1 MNLSFKP
8 WGIAVLCGAGAFA
21 LASVMFMQGWLPVS
35 SQAETTIQTTPA
47 PVTAPA
53 AVQATPVPASTPA
66 PVPAAAVTP
75 PAFTQAQLDQWVAP
89 VALYPDSLL
98 SQVLMAS
105 TYPTNVIQAVQW
117 SRDHPQSQGDAA
129 VTQVANEP
137 WDPSVKSLVAFPQLL
152 ALMGEDPAWVQNLG
166 NAFLAQPDDVMNTVQ
181 KFREVAQKSGALKS
195 TPQQTVTVK
204 PKPASTTVVKGA
216 PVQQTIVI
224 ESADPQVVYVPSYN
238 PNVVYGAWPTP
249 AYPPVYL
256 PPPPGEQFVNGMA
269 SGIGFGVGVAA
280 TYAIFGSID
289 WDDDHHH
296 DDYDH
301 HDDHHDDGHHGG
313 GPQNNYVNVNV
324 NNYNRISGNN
334 NRNVVNHP
342 GSGNTAG
349 WQHNPAFN
357 AGLPNHTAN
366 LSGATQNQALNHAAQ
381 RNNYRGYD
389 SNARSFN
396 ANNAVGRNNGGVQ
409 NQTLDQRR
417 QQAAS
422 VMNNHQV
429 NPQHKPLQH
438 SAPASRAAAPSA
450 SHHAAARQQNQQ
462 HESLTQNRQSL
473 QHQNVGQL
481 NQHNAT
487 QQRQNFHQGN
497 NASRSTAFSGN
508 SSRAPS
514 WQQQQ
519 ARGNQ
524 SRQHMQNFQHA
535 RPANAEPVHLH
546 RR

>member
-8 WGIAVLCGAGAFA
+8 WGIAVLCGAAAFA

-35 SQAETTIQTTPA
+35 SRAETTTQPPPSA
-47 PVTAPA
+47 P
-53 AVQATPVPASTPA
+53 ATPVP
-66 PVPAAAVTP
+66 VPATTSLP
-75 PAFTQAQLDQWVAP
+75 LAFTQAQLDQWVAP

-105 TYPTNVIQAVQW
+105 TYPTNVIQAAQW

-129 VTQVANEP
+129 VSAVVHEP

-166 NAFLAQPDDVMNTVQ
+166 DAFLAQPADVMDTVQ
-181 KFREVAQKSGALKS
+181 KFRLVAQKSGALKS
-195 TPQQTVTVK
+195 TPQQKVTVK
-204 PKPASTTVVKGA
+204 PAVQSSGTGSTTTVVNSA
-216 PVQQTIVI
+216 PAQQTIII
-224 ESADPQVVYVPSYN
+224 ESADPQVVYVPNYN

-256 PPPPGEQFVNGMA
+256 PPPPGEQFVNGVA

-296 DDYDH
+296 DDDH
-301 HDDHHDDGHHGG
+301 HDDHHDDGHHDDGHHG

-334 NRNVVNHP
+334 NSAVNHA
-342 GSGNTAG
+342 GSVNTAG
-349 WQHNPAFN
+349 WQHNAAFN
-357 AGLPNHTAN
+357 TGTPTRSAN
-366 LSGATQNQALNHAAQ
+366 LGGATQNRALNNAAL
-381 RNNYRGYD
+381 RNNYRGFD
-389 SNARSFN
+389 G
-396 ANNAVGRNNGGVQ
+396 NAVGRNDGGVQ
-409 NQTLDQRR
+409 NQNLAQRR

-422 VMNNHQV
+422 VMNNHPGFTPEPAHSSPGQV
-429 NPQHKPLQH
+429 
-438 SAPASRAAAPSA
+438 PASRPASA
-450 SHHAAARQQNQQ
+450 SDKLPLAGHP
-462 HESLTQNRQSL
+462 SL
-473 QHQNVGQL
+473 QHDQL
-481 NQHNAT
+481 S
-487 QQRQNFHQGN
+487 HQGQMPQHQYPLQKVHQGGN
-497 NASRSTAFSGN
+497 VTGSTAFSGN

-519 ARGNQ
+519 ARGDQ
-524 SRQHMQNFQHA
+524 SRHQIHQSLPARSAGAETHHFQ
-535 RPANAEPVHLH
+535 

>member
-8 WGIAVLCGAGAFA
+8 WGISVLCGAGAFA

-35 SQAETTIQTTPA
+35 SQAETATQTAPPAPIATPA
-47 PVTAPA
+47 PV
-53 AVQATPVPASTPA
+53 ATPVPATTN
-66 PVPAAAVTP
+66 TP

-129 VTQVANEP
+129 VSAVANEP

-166 NAFLAQPDDVMNTVQ
+166 DAFLAQPADVMDTVQ
-181 KFREVAQKSGALKS
+181 KFRQVAQKSGALKS
-195 TPQQTVTVK
+195 TPQQKVTVK
-204 PKPASTTVVKGA
+204 PAAQSSSTTVVKSA
-216 PVQQTIVI
+216 PAQQTIII

-256 PPPPGEQFVNGMA
+256 PPPPGQQFVNGVV

-296 DDYDH
+296 DYDH

-313 GPQNNYVNVNV
+313 GQNNYVNVNV

-334 NRNVVNHP
+334 NAVNHA
-342 GSGNTAG
+342 GSANTAG
-349 WQHNPAFN
+349 WQHNAAFN
-357 AGLPNHTAN
+357 AGTPTRPAN
-366 LSGATQNQALNHAAQ
+366 LSGATQNRALNNAAQ
-381 RNNYRGYD
+381 RNNYRGFD
-389 SNARSFN
+389 GS
-396 ANNAVGRNNGGVQ
+396 AVGRNNGGVQ
-409 NQTLDQRR
+409 NQNLDQRR

-422 VMNNHQV
+422 VMNSHPGFTPGQ
-429 NPQHKPLQH
+429 LH
-438 SAPASRAAAPSA
+438 SSPRSVPASRPVSA
-450 SHHAAARQQNQQ
+450 SDSHHVSGRQLPQ
-462 HESLTQNRQSL
+462 HDALS
-473 QHQNVGQL
+473 HQGQL
-481 NQHNAT
+481 SQHTNGSMMS
-487 QQRQNFHQGN
+487 QRNGSHPQMENFRQGGN
-497 NASRSTAFSGN
+497 MTRSTAFSGN

-519 ARGNQ
+519 ARGDQ
-524 SRQHMQNFQHA
+524 SRRQMRDFQPA
-535 RPANAEPVHLH
+535 RSAGGEGHH
-546 RR
+546 FQRR

>member
-8 WGIAVLCGAGAFA
+8 WGIAVVCGVGAFA

-35 SQAETTIQTTPA
+35 SQAETTAQTAPVPA
-47 PVTAPA
+47 PVAVPPA
-53 AVQATPVPASTPA
+53 A

-105 TYPTNVIQAVQW
+105 TYPMNVIQAVQW

-181 KFREVAQKSGALKS
+181 KFRQVAQSSGALKS

-204 PKPASTTVVKGA
+204 PKAAAQGSSTTVIKSA
-216 PVQQTIVI
+216 PAQQTIVI

-238 PNVVYGAWPTP
+238 PNVVYGTWPTP

-256 PPPPGEQFVNGMA
+256 PPPPGQQFVNGMA

-280 TYAIFGSID
+280 TYAIFGGID
-289 WDDDHHH
+289 WDDDDHHH

-301 HDDHHDDGHHGG
+301 HDDGHHGG
-313 GPQNNYVNVNV
+313 SQNNYVHVNV

-334 NRNVVNHP
+334 NTGLNHP
-342 GSGNTAG
+342 GNGNTAG

-357 AGLPNHTAN
+357 AGLPNHSNN
-366 LSGATQNQALNHAAQ
+366 LNGATQNQALSNAAQ
-381 RNNYRGYD
+381 RNNYRGFD
-389 SNARSFN
+389 SNTAGLSH
-396 ANNAVGRNNGGVQ
+396 NAVGRNNGGVQ
-409 NQTLDQRR
+409 NQNLDQRR

-422 VMNNHQV
+422 VMNHHQNTPQSTGHSQQQNLARSASAGNVGNHSGTHNV
-429 NPQHKPLQH
+429 TGRTLPQHQQAQSPHNANRQ
-438 SAPASRAAAPSA
+438 PA
-450 SHHAAARQQNQQ
+450 QQLNHNQQ
-462 HESLTQNRQSL
+462 H
-473 QHQNVGQL
+473 
-481 NQHNAT
+481 
-487 QQRQNFHQGN
+487 QQRQNL

-508 SSRAPS
+508 SSRGPS

-519 ARGNQ
+519 SRGNR
-524 SRQHMQNFQHA
+524 SREHMQNVQRS
-535 RPANAEPVHLH
+535 RPANAESGHLH

>member
-8 WGIAVLCGAGAFA
+8 WGIAVLCGVGAFA

-35 SQAETTIQTTPA
+35 SQAETTTQT
-47 PVTAPA
+47 
-53 AVQATPVPASTPA
+53 A
-66 PVPAAAVTP
+66 PVPAPAAAPP
-75 PAFTQAQLDQWVAP
+75 PAVPVAAPVAPASFTQAQLDQWVAP

-152 ALMGEDPAWVQNLG
+152 ALLGEDPAWVQNLG

-204 PKPASTTVVKGA
+204 PKPASTTVVKSA
-216 PVQQTIVI
+216 PAQQTIVI

-256 PPPPGEQFVNGMA
+256 PPPPGQQFVNGMA

-289 WDDDHHH
+289 WDDDDHHH

-313 GPQNNYVNVNV
+313 SQNNYVNVNV

-334 NRNVVNHP
+334 NNGLNHP
-342 GSGNTAG
+342 GASNTAG
-349 WQHNPAFN
+349 WQHNPAYN
-357 AGLPNHTAN
+357 AGLPNRTAN
-366 LSGATQNQALNHAAQ
+366 LNGATQNRALNNAAQ
-381 RNNYRGYD
+381 RNNYRGFD
-389 SNARSFN
+389 NDTRGFDNNSRGISN
-396 ANNAVGRNNGGVQ
+396 NNAVGRNGGGVQ
-409 NQTLDQRR
+409 NQNLDQRR

-422 VMNNHQV
+422 VMNQHQ
-429 NPQHKPLQH
+429 NTPQAQAHTQQRNLPR
-438 SAPASRAAAPSA
+438 SAPAANAGDRAGTRNVTGHQLPQ
-450 SHHAAARQQNQQ
+450 HQQSLSQ
-462 HESLTQNRQSL
+462 HNTNRQPS
-473 QHQNVGQL
+473 QQL
-481 NQHNAT
+481 NQH
-487 QQRQNFHQGN
+487 QRQNL
-497 NASRSTAFSGN
+497 NASHSTAFSGN
-508 SSRAPS
+508 SSRSPS

-519 ARGNQ
+519 SRGNQ
-524 SRQHMQNFQHA
+524 SREHMQNFQRS
-535 RPANAEPVHLH
+535 RPANAESAHLH

>member
-8 WGIAVLCGAGAFA
+8 WGIAVVCSAGAFA
-21 LASVMFMQGWLPVS
+21 LASVMFMQGWFPVR
-35 SQAETTIQTTPA
+35 SQAETTVQTVPPAPPA
-47 PVTAPA
+47 PVAAPVV
-53 AVQATPVPASTPA
+53 AVPPPATP
-66 PVPAAAVTP
+66 VTP

-117 SRDHPQSQGDAA
+117 SRDHPQSQGDPA
-129 VTQVANEP
+129 VKAVANEP

-166 NAFLAQPDDVMNTVQ
+166 DAFLAQPGDVMDTVQ
-181 KFREVAQKSGALKS
+181 KFRQVAQKSGALKS
-195 TPQQTVTVK
+195 TPQQKVTVK
-204 PKPASTTVVKGA
+204 PAAQSSTTVVNA
-216 PVQQTIVI
+216 QPAQQTIII

-256 PPPPGEQFVNGMA
+256 PPPPGQQFVNGVA

-280 TYAIFGSID
+280 TYAIFGNID
-289 WDDDHHH
+289 WDDDHHHH

-313 GPQNNYVNVNV
+313 SSNNYVNVNV

-334 NRNVVNHP
+334 NNAVNHS
-342 GSGNTAG
+342 GSAATQG

-357 AGLPNHTAN
+357 AGVPNNRAN
-366 LSGATQNQALNHAAQ
+366 LNGATQNQALNNVAQ
-381 RNNYRGYD
+381 RNNYRGFD
-389 SNARSFN
+389 GNP
-396 ANNAVGRNNGGVQ
+396 GVQ
-409 NQTLDQRR
+409 NNLSGQTMDQRR

-422 VMNNHQV
+422 VMNRHEGN
-429 NPQHKPLQH
+429 LSGATH
-438 SAPASRAAAPSA
+438 SATGAASASRAAANLNNHQA
-450 SHHAAARQQNQQ
+450 SGRPLSQQHQTQNLQQHQALNRQQNGN
-462 HESLTQNRQSL
+462 QNALR
-473 QHQNVGQL
+473 GG
-481 NQHNAT
+481 NQ
-487 QQRQNFHQGN
+487 QQRQNFHQAGN
-497 NASRSTAFSGN
+497 MPRSTAFSGN

-524 SRQHMQNFQHA
+524 SRQQMQNFQHA
-535 RPANAEPVHLH
+535 RPANAEPVHFH

>member
-1 MNLSFKP
+1 MNLSFKS
-8 WGIAVLCGAGAFA
+8 WGVAALCGAGAFA
-21 LASVMFMQGWLPVS
+21 LASVMFMQGWFPVS
-35 SQAETTIQTTPA
+35 SQAETTAQTPA
-47 PVTAPA
+47 PPAPVAVPDAAPVAAPA
-53 AVQATPVPASTPA
+53 AVV
-66 PVPAAAVTP
+66 P
-75 PAFTQAQLDQWVAP
+75 PAYSQAQLDQWVAP

-129 VTQVANEP
+129 VTAVANEP

-204 PKPASTTVVKGA
+204 PKPAAQSGSTTVVSSA
-216 PVQQTIVI
+216 PQTIVI

-238 PNVVYGAWPTP
+238 PNVVYGTWPTP

-256 PPPPGEQFVNGMA
+256 PPPPGQQFVDGMV

-289 WDDDHHH
+289 WDDDHH
-296 DDYDH
+296 DH

-334 NRNVVNHP
+334 NVVNHP

-349 WQHNPAFN
+349 WQHNPAYN
-357 AGLPNHTAN
+357 AGLPNHGAN
-366 LSGATQNQALNHAAQ
+366 LNGATQNKALNNAAQ
-381 RNNYRGYD
+381 RNNYRGFD
-389 SNARSFN
+389 
-396 ANNAVGRNNGGVQ
+396 NNSAVGRNNGGVQ
-409 NQTLDQRR
+409 NPTLDQRR

-422 VMNNHQV
+422 VVNSHQG
-429 NPQHKPLQH
+429 K
-438 SAPASRAAAPSA
+438 AAAPLNA
-450 SHHAAARQQNQQ
+450 QQ
-462 HESLTQNRQSL
+462 HSLPKAASGSNAAGHSATHNASGHQVPAHANQPAQHNTNHPSVQQHHSQA
-473 QHQNVGQL
+473 QHQNV
-481 NQHNAT
+481 NT
-487 QQRQNFHQGN
+487 
-497 NASRSTAFSGN
+497 SRSTAFSGN
-508 SSRAPS
+508 SSRSPS

-524 SRQHMQNFQHA
+524 SRQQMQHPQRA

>member
-21 LASVMFMQGWLPVS
+21 LASVLFMQGWLPVS
-35 SQAETTIQTTPA
+35 SQAETTTQTA
-47 PVTAPA
+47 PVAVPPPA
-53 AVQATPVPASTPA
+53 AA
-66 PVPAAAVTP
+66 PVAAVTP

-105 TYPTNVIQAVQW
+105 TYPMNVIQAVQW

-129 VTQVANEP
+129 VAQVANEP

-166 NAFLAQPDDVMNTVQ
+166 NAFLAQPDEVMNTVQ
-181 KFREVAQKSGALKS
+181 KFRQVAQNSGALKS

-204 PKPASTTVVKGA
+204 PKAAAQSSSTTVVKSA
-216 PVQQTIVI
+216 PAQQTIVI

-256 PPPPGEQFVNGMA
+256 PPPPGQQFVSGVA

-280 TYAIFGSID
+280 TYAIFGGID
-289 WDDDHHH
+289 WDDDDHHH

-301 HDDHHDDGHHGG
+301 HGG
-313 GPQNNYVNVNV
+313 SQNNYVNVNV

-334 NRNVVNHP
+334 NNALNHP
-342 GSGNTAG
+342 GNANTAG

-357 AGLPNHTAN
+357 AGLPNRSAN
-366 LSGATQNQALNHAAQ
+366 LNGATQSRVLNNAAQ
-381 RNNYRGYD
+381 RNNYRGFD
-389 SNARSFN
+389 HNV
-396 ANNAVGRNNGGVQ
+396 VGRNNGGVQ
-409 NQTLDQRR
+409 NQNLEQRR

-422 VMNNHQV
+422 VMSQHQ
-429 NPQHKPLQH
+429 NTPQVHSQPRDLQH
-438 SAPASRAAAPSA
+438 AAPVAGMREHSA
-450 SHHAAARQQNQQ
+450 SHNVTERQLPQ
-462 HESLTQNRQSL
+462 HQPLSQHKANRQPVQQS
-473 QHQNVGQL
+473 NL
-481 NQHNAT
+481 NQH
-487 QQRQNFHQGN
+487 QRQNL

-508 SSRAPS
+508 SSRGPS

-519 ARGNQ
+519 ARGSQ
-524 SRQHMQNFQHA
+524 SREHMQNVQRS
-535 RPANAEPVHLH
+535 RPASAEPAHLH

>member
-8 WGIAVLCGAGAFA
+8 WGIAVVCSAGAFA
-21 LASVMFMQGWLPVS
+21 LASVMFMQGWLPAR
-35 SQAETTIQTTPA
+35 SQAETTVQTTSPA
-47 PVTAPA
+47 P
-53 AVQATPVPASTPA
+53 
-66 PVPAAAVTP
+66 PAAAPVVAVPPPATPVTP
-75 PAFTQAQLDQWVAP
+75 PAFSQAQLDQWVAP

-129 VTQVANEP
+129 VTSVANEP

-204 PKPASTTVVKGA
+204 PKPVAQASSTTSVQSVPA
-216 PVQQTIVI
+216 QQTIII

-238 PNVVYGAWPTP
+238 PNVVYGTWATP

-256 PPPPGEQFVNGMA
+256 PPPPGQQFVNGMA

-280 TYAIFGSID
+280 TYAIFGGID

-296 DDYDH
+296 DD
-301 HDDHHDDGHHGG
+301 GHHGG
-313 GPQNNYVNVNV
+313 SPNNYVNVNV

-334 NRNVVNHP
+334 NNAVNHS
-342 GSGNTAG
+342 GSAATQG

-357 AGLPNHTAN
+357 AGAPNYRAN
-366 LSGATQNQALNHAAQ
+366 LNGATQNQALNNVAQ
-381 RNNYRGYD
+381 RNNYRGFD
-389 SNARSFN
+389 GNP
-396 ANNAVGRNNGGVQ
+396 GVQ
-409 NQTLDQRR
+409 NNLSGQTMDQRR

-422 VMNNHQV
+422 VMNHHEGN
-429 NPQHKPLQH
+429 LSGATH
-438 SAPASRAAAPSA
+438 SATGAASASRAAANLDNRQA
-450 SHHAAARQQNQQ
+450 SGRPLSQQHQTQNLQQHQALNRQQNGN
-462 HESLTQNRQSL
+462 QNALR
-473 QHQNVGQL
+473 GG
-481 NQHNAT
+481 NQ
-487 QQRQNFHQGN
+487 QQRQNFHQ
-497 NASRSTAFSGN
+497 ASNMPRSTAFSGN

-524 SRQHMQNFQHA
+524 SRQQMQNFQHA
-535 RPANAEPVHLH
+535 RPANAEPVHFH

>member
-8 WGIAVLCGAGAFA
+8 WGISVLCGAGAFA

-35 SQAETTIQTTPA
+35 SQAETATQTAPPA
-47 PVTAPA
+47 PIATSAP
-53 AVQATPVPASTPA
+53 VATPVPATTN
-66 PVPAAAVTP
+66 TP

-129 VTQVANEP
+129 VSVVANEP

-166 NAFLAQPDDVMNTVQ
+166 DAFLAQPADVMDTVQ
-181 KFREVAQKSGALKS
+181 KFRQVAQKSGALKS
-195 TPQQTVTVK
+195 TPQQKVTVK
-204 PKPASTTVVKGA
+204 PAAQSSNTTVVKSA
-216 PVQQTIVI
+216 PAQQTIII

-256 PPPPGEQFVNGMA
+256 PPPPGQQFVNGVV

-313 GPQNNYVNVNV
+313 GQNNYVNVNV

-334 NRNVVNHP
+334 NAVNHA
-342 GSGNTAG
+342 GSANSAG
-349 WQHNPAFN
+349 WQHNAAFN
-357 AGLPNHTAN
+357 AGTPNRPAN
-366 LSGATQNQALNHAAQ
+366 LGGATQNRALSNAAQ
-381 RNNYRGYD
+381 RNNYRGFD
-389 SNARSFN
+389 GS
-396 ANNAVGRNNGGVQ
+396 AVGRNNGGVQ
-409 NQTLDQRR
+409 NQNLDQRR

-422 VMNNHQV
+422 VMNSHPGFTPGQSHLSPRSV
-429 NPQHKPLQH
+429 
-438 SAPASRAAAPSA
+438 PASRPVSA
-450 SHHAAARQQNQQ
+450 SDSHHFSGRQLPQ
-462 HESLTQNRQSL
+462 HDGLS
-473 QHQNVGQL
+473 HQGQL
-481 NQHNAT
+481 SQHDALS
-487 QQRQNFHQGN
+487 HQGQLSHRQPFSQQTQGN
-497 NASRSTAFSGN
+497 VTRSTAFSGN
-508 SSRAPS
+508 SSRSPS
-514 WQQQQ
+514 WQQQH
-519 ARGNQ
+519 ARGDQ
-524 SRQHMQNFQHA
+524 SRRQMRDFQPA
-535 RPANAEPVHLH
+535 RNAGAEGHH
-546 RR
+546 FQRR

>member
-8 WGIAVLCGAGAFA
+8 WGIAVLCGVGAFA
-21 LASVMFMQGWLPVS
+21 LASVMFIQGWLPVS
-35 SQAETTIQTTPA
+35 SQAETTAQ
-47 PVTAPA
+47 TAPPPASA
-53 AVQATPVPASTPA
+53 AVPPPAA
-66 PVPAAAVTP
+66 PVPAPVAPA
-75 PAFTQAQLDQWVAP
+75 AFTQAQLDQWVAP

-117 SRDHPQSQGDAA
+117 SRDHPQNQGDAA
-129 VTQVANEP
+129 VAQVANEP

-181 KFREVAQKSGALKS
+181 KFRQVAQSSGALKS

-204 PKPASTTVVKGA
+204 PKPAAQSSSTTVVKSA
-216 PVQQTIVI
+216 PAQQTIVI
-224 ESADPQVVYVPSYN
+224 EPADPQVVYVPSYN

-256 PPPPGEQFVNGMA
+256 PPPPGQQFVNGVA

-289 WDDDHHH
+289 WDDDDHHH

-301 HDDHHDDGHHGG
+301 HGG
-313 GPQNNYVNVNV
+313 SQNNYVNVNV

-334 NRNVVNHP
+334 NGINP
-342 GSGNTAG
+342 AGNANTTG
-349 WQHNPAFN
+349 WQHNPTYN
-357 AGLPNHTAN
+357 AGLPNHGAN
-366 LSGATQNQALNHAAQ
+366 LNGATQNQVLSKAAQ
-381 RNNYRGYD
+381 RNNYRGFD
-389 SNARSFN
+389 
-396 ANNAVGRNNGGVQ
+396 NNAVGRNNGGVQ
-409 NQTLDQRR
+409 NQNVDQRR

-422 VMNNHQV
+422 VMNQHQ
-429 NPQHKPLQH
+429 NTLQTQGHTQQRNLPH
-438 SAPASRAAAPSA
+438 SAPAAGMHNPASRQVP
-450 SHHAAARQQNQQ
+450 
-462 HESLTQNRQSL
+462 
-473 QHQNVGQL
+473 QHQPL
-481 NQHNAT
+481 SQHNAKR
-487 QQRQNFHQGN
+487 QPVQQINQHQRQNL

-508 SSRAPS
+508 SSRGPS

-519 ARGNQ
+519 SRGNQ
-524 SRQHMQNFQHA
+524 SREHMRNFQQS
-535 RPANAEPVHLH
+535 RPANTEPAHLH